1 MGKFT
6 YPEARRD
13 ESVVEDYHGTK
24 INDPYRWLEDP
35 DAEETKAFVD
45 AQNEVSKPFIEA
57 CPVREKLLKR
67 ITEVWDYAKYGCP
80 FKRGDNYYYFH
91 NTGLQN
97 QSVMYIQ
104 DSLDAEPR
112 VFFDPNKLTT
122 DGTISLRGHA
132 FSENGAYWAYGLS
145 ESGSDWIT
153 MKFKKA
159 PSSEDMPDTL
169 KKVKFSSMAWTHDHK
184 GIFYNRYPDQ
194 EGKSDGTETTSNL
207 HQKLYY
213 HRLGTDQDQ
222 DILVGETPDHP
233 KWMMGAEVTD
243 CGRYLILTPREG
255 CDPVNRLYYVDL
267 EGLKDGINGILP
279 YTKVVDNFDAEY
291 EYITNNGTVFTFKT
305 NKDAPRYKVINIDL
319 AKPEP
324 ENWQTLIDED
334 KSAVLEWVGCVNDT
348 KLVVCYLH
356 DVKSELFIYDLA
368 TGTRETQLPLDVGSI
383 VGYSGRRKDKEI
395 FYHFMSF
402 LTPGT
407 IYHLNMEKTP
417 YEPKLFRE
425 ITVKGFDASQFQIE
439 QQFYKSK
446 DGTKI
451 PMFIVHKKDLKLD
464 GSHPVILYGYGGF
477 SISITPSF
485 SPSRTVF
492 LQHLGGVYAVANI
505 RGGNEYGETWHKN
518 GTLGNKQNGF
528 DDFQAAAEHLIANK
542 YTSPGKIAING
553 GSNGGLLVGA
563 SLNQRPDL
571 FAAGVAQVGVLD
583 MLRFHKFTIGH
594 AWITDYGSSDDP
606 KQFQWLVKYSPLH
619 NIPKDPKGGQYPAIL
634 LLTGDHDDRVVPLHS
649 LKFIAELQHS
659 LGKKEGQTNPL
670 LIRVDTKSGHGAG
683 KPTAKVIEEITDLYS
698 FLYQTIGLAWTD

>member
-24 INDPYRWLEDP
+24 VNDPYRWLEDP

-222 DILVGETPDHP
+222 DIL
-233 KWMMGAEVTD
+233 
-243 CGRYLILTPREG
+243 
-255 CDPVNRLYYVDL
+255 
-267 EGLKDGINGILP
+267 
-279 YTKVVDNFDAEY
+279 
-291 EYITNNGTVFTFKT
+291 YITNNGTVFTFKT

-383 VGYSGRRKDKEI
+383 VGYSGRRKDKE
-395 FYHFMSF
+395 
-402 LTPGT
+402 
-407 IYHLNMEKTP
+407 
-417 YEPKLFRE
+417 LFRE

-571 FAAGVAQVGVLD
+571 FAAGVAQVGV
-583 MLRFHKFTIGH
+583 
-594 AWITDYGSSDDP
+594 
-606 KQFQWLVKYSPLH
+606 
-619 NIPKDPKGGQYPAIL
+619 
-634 LLTGDHDDRVVPLHS
+634 VPLHS

-659 LGKKEGQTNPL
+659 LGKKEGQ
-670 LIRVDTKSGHGAG
+670 
-683 KPTAKVIEEITDLYS
+683 IEEITDLYS